1 MLDVFL
7 TVCIM
12 MLILEL
18 ISQAQRQQETAEIHH
33 YHNIVKKKQTGSY
46 KLFSKKLSAGITNDL
61 EPVVEQRNN
70 KRRFT
75 NIFARCV
82 R

>member
-1 MLDVFL
+1 
-7 TVCIM
+7 M

-18 ISQAQRQQETAEIHH
+18 TSQARRQQESAEIHH
-33 YHNIVKKKQTGSY
+33 YHHNIVKKKQTGSY
-46 KLFSKKLSAGITNDL
+46 KLFSKKLSVDTTNDS
-61 EPVVEQRNN
+61 EPVVEQRNS